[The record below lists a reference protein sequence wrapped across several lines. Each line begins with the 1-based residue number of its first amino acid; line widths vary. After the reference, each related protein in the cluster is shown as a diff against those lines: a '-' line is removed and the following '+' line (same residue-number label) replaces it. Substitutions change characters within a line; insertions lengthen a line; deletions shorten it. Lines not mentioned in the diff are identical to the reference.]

1 MLSKPDAAASPGL
14 SSCPSSCRRWVLA
27 AKDTEGG
34 LSWWCWCREDIPG
47 RRGAA
52 GYSPGPSGV
61 QSSGQEPGWCG
72 GSALPTSLFP
82 FSAGSFPR
90 RRPGWALG
98 DPSGALCLQVGAG
111 GAAKPRRL
119 LLAPTLLLH
128 DRAGSTLTDPEQHA
142 AAGRGAALHPSAPPA
157 RPPRTPQPHRAP
169 TRSPR
174 PCSQHP
180 AAVTPASHGSWLW
193 GHQRPGTSPPGALP
207 SSPSL
212 LLLPS
217 MAVGAEGSLPT
228 LSFSLL
234 ARLPCSLVPR
244 LGSAVAQ
251 VWEQGTVPA
260 CQPCRRQDFGS
271 RLPRSAA
278 AAPAQLP
285 APPPPADKAQPD
297 KAAASLAGPRVRGQ
311 GTANPLLQP
320 LAKPGRSPRLPVPGS
335 GRGQRRA
342 AAPRGRP
349 WAGGRRDGR
358 GGHGQPARG

>member
-1 MLSKPDAAASPGL
+1 MVLVQRGHSWARGCCWAQPG
-14 SSCPSSCRRWVLA
+14 SF
-27 AKDTEGG
+27 
-34 LSWWCWCREDIPG
+34 
-47 RRGAA
+47 RGAEQQA
-52 GYSPGPSGV
+52 GARVVRGLGIANISVSLQCQLLPPVPARVGAWGPIRSPLPSGGCWW
-61 QSSGQEPGWCG
+61 SCEATAFP
-72 GSALPTSLFP
+72 AL
-82 FSAGSFPR
+82 
-90 RRPGWALG
+90 
-98 DPSGALCLQVGAG
+98 
-111 GAAKPRRL
+111 RRL
-119 LLAPTLLLH
+119 LLAPMLLLH

-142 AAGRGAALHPSAPPA
+142 AAGRGAALHPSAPSA
-157 RPPRTPQPHRAP
+157 RPPHTHPHPQPHRAP
-169 TRSPR
+169 THSPR

-180 AAVTPASHGSWLW
+180 AAITPASHGLGCGAMSVLA
-193 GHQRPGTSPPGALP
+193 PLPGALP

-234 ARLPCSLVPR
+234 ARPPCSLIPR
-244 LGSAVAQ
+244 LGSAVAR

-260 CQPCRRQDFGS
+260 CQPCRRWDFGS

-285 APPPPADKAQPD
+285 APPPPPADKAQPD

-311 GTANPLLQP
+311 GMANPLLQP

-349 WAGGRRDGR
+349 WPGGRRDGQ
-358 GGHGQPARG
+358 GGRGQPARG